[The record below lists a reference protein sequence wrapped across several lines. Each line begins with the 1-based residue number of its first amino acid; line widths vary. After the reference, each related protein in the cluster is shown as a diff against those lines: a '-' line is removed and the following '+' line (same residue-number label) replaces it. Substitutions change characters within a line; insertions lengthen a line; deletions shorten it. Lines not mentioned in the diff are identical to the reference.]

1 MHNLVCIDKNL
12 FFEINNNNY
21 TRGHTLRIR
30 KQRCQLDIRK
40 YCFSQRVVNVWNNL
54 TSEAVNADNI
64 CIFKNKIKSCNFDK
78 HCVYKVNE

>member
-1 MHNLVCIDKNL
+1 ML
-12 FFEINNNNY
+12 FVTEIE
-21 TRGHTLRIR
+21 
-30 KQRCQLDIRK
+30 QLSLNRK

-64 CIFKNKIKSCNFDK
+64 CIFKSKIKSCNFDK